1 MYLLKPEFRKQPF
14 IDKIIN
20 EESDISFAAVAA
32 GNNVGEVWVDDLLI
46 PSFAIVWSEYLG
58 GFSFMGTSYN
68 NIDSIRVSDFI
79 EDTVTPFLKNKGIN
93 SFEFSCDNES
103 WLPHILNCLSDHS
116 IESEEQFVYGLDEN
130 FVNNKLSLLTSEYN
144 YIEIT
149 PDILIEGN
157 NELRNVELLQSE
169 INKAWYSIDMFLR
182 NGKGFV
188 AIKDNEICSFALT
201 HFRYNNTY
209 SVGVETFDPHKQKGL
224 SNTLTKL
231 LINCICEHNGNI
243 WWDCME
249 SNIASQKTAQKA
261 GLLFRYKYKVC
272 WFDF

>member
-1 MYLLKPEFRKQPF
+1 MYLLKQEFRKQPI

-68 NIDSIRVSDFI
+68 NINSIRLRKFI

-103 WLPHILNCLSDHS
+103 WLPHILNCLSGYS
-116 IESEEQFVYGLDEN
+116 IKSEEQLVYGLDEN
-130 FVNNKLSLLTSEYN
+130 FVYNNPTFLTSDYN
-144 YIEIT
+144 YIEIA
-149 PDILIEGN
+149 PDILKEEN

-169 INKAWYSIDMFLR
+169 INNA
-182 NGKGFV
+182 
-188 AIKDNEICSFALT
+188 
-201 HFRYNNTY
+201 
-209 SVGVETFDPHKQKGL
+209 
-224 SNTLTKL
+224 
-231 LINCICEHNGNI
+231 
-243 WWDCME
+243 
-249 SNIASQKTAQKA
+249 
-261 GLLFRYKYKVC
+261 
-272 WFDF
+272 